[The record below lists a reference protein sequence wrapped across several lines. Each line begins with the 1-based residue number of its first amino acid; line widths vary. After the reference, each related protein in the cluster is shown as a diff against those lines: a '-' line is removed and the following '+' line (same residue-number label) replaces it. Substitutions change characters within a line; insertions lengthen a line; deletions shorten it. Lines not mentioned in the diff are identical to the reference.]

1 MTIKVTFS
9 DDPARVLAEA
19 GTFLESE
26 PVLHNVILSLLQE
39 RVATPQPGRYW
50 FASSSTTILG
60 VVFQSPLTFAATIT
74 PMPPDAV
81 AALVEAIVEA
91 DVALPGVIGDA
102 TTAAT
107 FAGEWSQRRKSAAH
121 PHEGQRIFELGEL
134 QEGQNVDGHLRI
146 ATADDRDV
154 IMAWFAGFQ
163 DDVGDGDASGDSEKN
178 VDARLKAGQY
188 WLWTVGDDN
197 ANGEPVSMS
206 WASPPVAGV
215 SRIGAVYTPPDK
227 RNRGYAEACVREL
240 SRLLQQQDV
249 RCMLFTQLDN
259 PTSNAIYRRIGYIA
273 IGEAI
278 RYRFEQNDRAA
289 VAPQLPS

>member
-1 MTIKVTFS
+1 MTINVTFS
-9 DDPARVLAEA
+9 DDPARVLTEA
-19 GTFLESE
+19 GPFLESE

-39 RVATPQPGRYW
+39 RAATPQPGRYW
-50 FASSSTTILG
+50 VASTNNTISG
-60 VVFQSPLTFAATIT
+60 VVFQSPPTFAATIT
-74 PMPPDAV
+74 PMQADAV
-81 AALVEAIVEA
+81 VAVVDAIVA
-91 DVALPGVIGDA
+91 AGVALPGVIGDA
-102 TTAAT
+102 TTAAR
-107 FAGEWSQRRKSAAH
+107 FAGEWTERRKSAAH
-121 PHEGQRIFELGEL
+121 PHEGQRIYELGEL
-134 QEGQNVDGHLRI
+134 QEGRSVDGRLRV
-146 ATADDRDV
+146 ATATDRDV

-163 DDVGDGDASGDSEKN
+163 DDVGDGDAGGDSEKN

-259 PTSNAIYRRIGYIA
+259 PTSNAIYRHIGYRAIA
-273 IGEAI
+273 EAL
-278 RYRFEQNDRAA
+278 RYRFE
-289 VAPQLPS
+289 